1 MILKVN
7 HDGLNNVS
15 NTMKKDKDIF
25 NAEIEKILANI
36 KQLRTIWIGDRYI
49 FYISGN
55 FAEFA
60 NKMKR
65 ISKTLDVLSNVC
77 DKTNNGYKEIDEEV
91 SEELKREAM
100 INE

>member
-36 KQLRTIWIGDRYI
+36 NQLRTI
-49 FYISGN
+49 
-55 FAEFA
+55 
-60 NKMKR
+60 
-65 ISKTLDVLSNVC
+65 
-77 DKTNNGYKEIDEEV
+77 
-91 SEELKREAM
+91 
-100 INE
+100 

>member
-36 KQLRTIWIGDRYI
+36 KQLRTIWIGEDSNV
-49 FYISGN
+49 FCNN

-77 DKTNNGYKEIDEEV
+77 YKTNNGYKEIDEEV